1 MLWDIRGNRAV
12 QTFRP
17 HASDVRTVRFSV
29 NAYYLLTGSYD
40 SKIVM
45 TDLHGEYDSKINA
58 MLRPPAQ
65 QMNNGIQAE
74 KYF

>member
-12 QTFRP
+12 QSFKP
-17 HASDVRTVRFSV
+17 HASDVRTVRFSM

-45 TDLHGEYDSKINA
+45 TDLHGKCPHRSSLT
-58 MLRPPAQ
+58 LRHS
-65 QMNNGIQAE
+65 
-74 KYF
+74 F